1 MTVELGHETMG
12 SGEPL
17 VMLHGLFGSRRN
29 WLSIIRPLS
38 EDLQVVAVDLRNH
51 GSSGHAATMSFA
63 EMADDVAALADRLGL
78 DRVNVAGHSLGGKVA
93 MLFALRHPSR
103 TRRLLV
109 LDVAPVPYRGPFGR
123 YIDAMLAMPLAQMR
137 TRQEAEEALA
147 PAVPQAAVR
156 QFLLHNLVRDGNGFR
171 WRPNLE
177 ALRTNLDELSG
188 FPEIPAGTTYEGPA
202 SFLAGGRSDY
212 LRPEHLPLIRQLFP
226 RASLEVIPDAGHW
239 LHADQPE
246 AVLHHM
252 RTFLAAPEGQ

>member
-1 MTVELGHETMG
+1 GRRHPSQPRAHRLRLGRARGLPGLRGDGRHRRGHSLPRDLAEALPARGETAAGRQRVAMTVELGHETMG

-156 QFLLHNLVRDGNGFR
+156 QFLLHNLVRDG
-171 WRPNLE
+171 
-177 ALRTNLDELSG
+177 
-188 FPEIPAGTTYEGPA
+188 
-202 SFLAGGRSDY
+202 
-212 LRPEHLPLIRQLFP
+212 
-226 RASLEVIPDAGHW
+226 
-239 LHADQPE
+239 
-246 AVLHHM
+246 
-252 RTFLAAPEGQ
+252 

>member
-1 MTVELGHETMG
+1 
-12 SGEPL
+12 
-17 VMLHGLFGSRRN
+17 
-29 WLSIIRPLS
+29 
-38 EDLQVVAVDLRNH
+38 
-51 GSSGHAATMSFA
+51 
-63 EMADDVAALADRLGL
+63 
-78 DRVNVAGHSLGGKVA
+78 
-93 MLFALRHPSR
+93 
-103 TRRLLV
+103 
-109 LDVAPVPYRGPFGR
+109 YRGPFGR

-246 AVLHHM
+246 AVLHHR
-252 RTFLAAPEGQ
+252 RTFLAAPDGR